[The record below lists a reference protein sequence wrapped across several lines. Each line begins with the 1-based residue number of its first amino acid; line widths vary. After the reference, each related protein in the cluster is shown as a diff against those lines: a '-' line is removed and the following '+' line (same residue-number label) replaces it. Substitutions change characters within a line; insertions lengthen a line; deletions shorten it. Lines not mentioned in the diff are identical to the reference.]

1 MGFIEK
7 SLQQFVIFQKSCL
20 DALVIGGKMSFW
32 SEMRNFQ
39 HKNWNV

>member
-7 SLQQFVIFQKSCL
+7 SLQQFVIFRKVAL
-20 DALVIGGKMSFW
+20 DALVIGGKMSFL

-39 HKNWNV
+39 HKKWNV